1 VITAAV
7 IGLLYLGPALLL
19 GAVLLGGRY
28 PGERVLSRPLRRRFV
43 VRRRPLRRALPRP
56 PRRTAPRGG
65 LLIAAG
71 LAGRGPPTTT
81 ARLTRSSHFDTGVPL
96 SMKRLLLAG
105 ALAAGSLGAF
115 AAAASA
121 HVTMQPKAQ
130 TAGAYTVVNVRV
142 PNERDTASTTK
153 VRIAFPDGIYSVS
166 YAAQAG
172 WKVAVKKSRLATPV
186 QTEDGPITERVS
198 SVTFTG
204 SGRGLGRIAPGQ
216 FKEFPLS
223 LQMPDQPGATLA
235 FPAYQTY
242 SNGEV
247 VRWTGAAGT
256 DTPAPTVALAAPAA
270 ALRSPLAR
278 AAHAPVKS
286 RTPAPGSKASK
297 VNAVKVTFGESVVT
311 GLISVSKGGQE
322 VTAKSAGL
330 KPSNHA
336 ILQATFAKALSKGTY
351 KVSWRARADDGHSES
366 GTWSFT
372 VR

>member
-1 VITAAV
+1 MKQLLVI
-7 IGLLYLGPALLL
+7 
-19 GAVLLGGRY
+19 
-28 PGERVLSRPLRRRFV
+28 
-43 VRRRPLRRALPRP
+43 
-56 PRRTAPRGG
+56 
-65 LLIAAG
+65 
-71 LAGRGPPTTT
+71 
-81 ARLTRSSHFDTGVPL
+81 
-96 SMKRLLLAG
+96 G

-115 AAAASA
+115 AAAAGA
-121 HVTMQPKAQ
+121 HVTLQPKAQ

-153 VRIAFPDGIYSVS
+153 VRVVFPDGIYAVS

-172 WKVAVKKSRLATPV
+172 WRVAVKTSPLATPV

-204 SGRGLGRIAPGQ
+204 TGRGLGRIAPGQ

-223 LQMPDQPGATLA
+223 LQMPDRPGATLA

-247 VRWTGAAGT
+247 VRWTGAAGS
-256 DTPAPTVALAAPAA
+256 DTPAPTVTLAAPAA
-270 ALRSPLAR
+270 ALRAPVAR
-278 AAHAPVKS
+278 AAHAPVKA
-286 RTPAPGSKASK
+286 RTPAPGSKASNVK
-297 VNAVKVTFGESVVT
+297 AVKVTFGESVVT
-311 GLISVSKGGQE
+311 GLISVSRVGQE
-322 VTAKSAGL
+322 VAATSVGL

-351 KVSWRARADDGHSES
+351 TVRWRARADDGHSES